1 MCLVCLPFARTFSSL
16 VAIFLV
22 NGLLEGSMF
31 GQWSLMV
38 YDCVG
43 RNKVNQAFGYLT
55 FFIGVASAIGPS
67 LAGKL

>member
-1 MCLVCLPFARTFSSL
+1 
-16 VAIFLV
+16 
-22 NGLLEGSMF
+22 MF